1 MIIIIVMQLLT
12 RRIIRTKYI
21 ESILQINKKMISQV
35 RLQIFHSKKTTLPE
49 INSKDFFFNLED
61 FYLKI

>member
-12 RRIIRTKYI
+12 RRIIRRKYI